1 MAKYSLAFT
10 GSAGAALCAGATLMF
25 LAFNA
30 QAASVQ
36 TVSGFNNPGNLTME
50 KYVPDAM
57 PSQAPLV
64 VILHGCTQNGQEYLN
79 KAGWKKMADLYKFA
93 VLLPTQ
99 KSGNNMNACFNW
111 FEPNDIDRGKGEGA
125 SIINAMDKVIADHAL
140 DSSRVFVSG
149 LSAGGAMTSVMLG
162 TYPERF
168 KGGAINAGVVYGC
181 ARSVWAGLTCMSNPG
196 SKTPQQFGDAVRN
209 ANPGY
214 SGPWP
219 TVQVFHGKND
229 DKVAPSQVAA
239 IMKQWTNVHGIDQT
253 ADFTGSGG
261 NADIKRYNNAQGYA
275 KVETYEINSM
285 GHATVINPGG
295 TGEDCG
301 ESAQYYVDGNVCS
314 AFVSGKFW
322 GIISS
327 ADDGF
332 AGGGGGTTTTT
343 AATTTTTTG
352 TATTTTTTAT
362 TTTTT
367 TTTTV
372 GACFT
377 ASNYAHTTAGR
388 AYVVLGLTYAKGS
401 NQNMGL
407 WNVFSTTKLRQ
418 TGSNYYVIDNTC
430 P

>member
-1 MAKYSLAFT
+1 MAKYPPLFVGTA
-10 GSAGAALCAGATLMF
+10 SAAILSGLFLLYASAT
-25 LAFNA
+25 

-36 TVSGFNNPGNLTME
+36 TVSNFTNPGNLTME
-50 KYVPDAM
+50 KYIPDAM
-57 PSQAPLV
+57 PAQAPLV

-79 KAGWKKMADLYKFA
+79 KAGWKKLADQYKFA

-99 KSGNNMNACFNW
+99 KSANNMNACFNW

-125 SIINAMDKVIADHAL
+125 SIINAMDRVIADHAL
-140 DSSRVFVSG
+140 DGSRVFVSG

-168 KGGAINAGVVYGC
+168 KGGAVNAGVVYGC
-181 ARSVWAGLTCMSNPG
+181 ARNVFSGLTCMTNPG
-196 SKTPQQFGDAVRN
+196 SSTPQQFGDKVRT

-229 DKVAPSQVAA
+229 DKVGIANLTA

-253 ADFTGSGG
+253 ADVTGTGG
-261 NADIKRYNNAQGYA
+261 NADIKRYNNAQGVS
-275 KVETYEINSM
+275 KVETYEINGM
-285 GHATVINPGG
+285 GHATVVNPGAAA
-295 TGEDCG
+295 EDCG
-301 ESAQYYVDGNVCS
+301 EAAQYYVDGNVCS

-322 GIISS
+322 GIIVS

-343 AATTTTTTG
+343 AATTSTTAGSSTS
-352 TATTTTTTAT
+352 TTTAST
-362 TTTTT
+362 TSTTA
-367 TTTTV
+367 
-372 GACFT
+372 GACFKS
-377 ASNYAHTTAGR
+377 SNYAHTTAGR
-388 AYVVLGLTYAKGS
+388 AHQTLGITYANGS

-407 WNVFSTTKLRQ
+407 WNMLVITKLRQ
-418 TGSNYYVIDNTC
+418 TGANYYVIDNTC